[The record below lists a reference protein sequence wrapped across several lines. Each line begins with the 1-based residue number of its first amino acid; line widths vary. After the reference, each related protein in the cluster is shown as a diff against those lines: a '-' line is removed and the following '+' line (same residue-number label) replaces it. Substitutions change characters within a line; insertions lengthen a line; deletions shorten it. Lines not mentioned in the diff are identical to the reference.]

1 MPDYPNDSV
10 PLVPAKGEA
19 AGHDMSDQEKW
30 LIYCPAIASDTLL
43 YYIKQGD
50 SYSLRSYGG
59 HLGVNTAQRHA
70 QGAHTSVEFERLYRP
85 EFVGEMSHVMT
96 AVSKKDRWTAIVA
109 ERWKSYREHN
119 LG

>member
-1 MPDYPNDSV
+1 MTDHPNDSV
-10 PLVPAKGEA
+10 PLVAPVGDEA
-19 AGHDMSDQEKW
+19 GRDKSAQEKW

-70 QGAHTSVEFERLYRP
+70 QGAHRSVEFERLYRP
-85 EFVGEMSHVMT
+85 ELVGEMSHVMT
-96 AVSKKDRWTAIVA
+96 AVSKKDRWTGIVA